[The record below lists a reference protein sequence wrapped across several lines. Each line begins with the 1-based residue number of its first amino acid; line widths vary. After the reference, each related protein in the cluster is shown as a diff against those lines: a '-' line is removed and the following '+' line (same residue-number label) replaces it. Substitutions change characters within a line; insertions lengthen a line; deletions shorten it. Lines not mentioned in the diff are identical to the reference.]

1 MTEIRQETN
10 KTQPVAERR
19 AALKKLG
26 RFAAITAPAVTLI
39 LAAGTRPAAAPPCSP
54 CSSSRTFKTSEGVLD
69 ASALLEN
76 LCNMPLA
83 IGAPKP
89 ADVRAAFGVGN
100 GISIHPLDAA
110 GICLGAIQALA
121 ARIGALE
128 TAMA

>member
-1 MTEIRQETN
+1 MTKSRDETVT
-10 KTQPVAERR
+10 KEPVVERR

-26 RFAAITAPAVTLI
+26 RFAVITAPAVTLI

-54 CSSSRTFKTSEGVLD
+54 CSSSRAFKTSEGAVD
-69 ASALLEN
+69 VSALLGS
-76 LCNMPLA
+76 LRHMPVA
-83 IGAPKP
+83 VGAPRP
-89 ADVRAAFGVGN
+89 EDVRAACGIGN
-100 GISIHPLDAA
+100 GTSIHPLDAA